1 MRDVTLLEVPV
12 FSLLCNA
19 AFALRQEVFVREQ
32 NVPLA
37 EEHDA
42 DDLTA
47 RHLVAIAGGDV
58 VGTLRIITLPEHVK
72 IGRVVVRRDWRGQGI
87 ARAMMLRAMELVR
100 ADGHN
105 RFYLAAQ
112 SDKLGFY
119 QKLGFTAFGDEFDD
133 GGMPHRATK
142 TY

>member
-87 ARAMMLRAMELVR
+87 ARAMMLRAMELAR

-105 RFYLAAQ
+105 RYYLAAQ

-133 GGMPHRATK
+133 GGMPHRAMK